1 MTRITTPFICWFED
15 CSGVRS
21 DDVGNKLSGLGR
33 MLNDGVP
40 VPTGF
45 AITRQAYEH
54 FLDSTGLRKQI
65 QEMVEVSSP
74 SADTRTLA
82 GSVRE
87 RILHTAMPP
96 DIKEAIGTAYEEL
109 ARNIG
114 QGSPEVAV
122 RSSATAE
129 DMPDASFAGL
139 QDTFL
144 GIAGI
149 HQVLNS
155 VQRCWASLF
164 AERAVTYRLNMGYP
178 LHEVSIAVGIQQM
191 VAADTAGVLFTIN
204 PTTGNPFEMVIEANW
219 GLGESVVQGLVT
231 PDQYL
236 VHKKSLDL
244 VREEIGT
251 KHVQVVRDR
260 DGGTKIEEVLPEYR
274 IVPCLKSHDLKLLAD
289 RGRSLETKYGT
300 PLDIEWALSGV
311 GTDNGSFIH
320 FLQVRPVTTH
330 QVGSWHKDPQR
341 NSTDHLIDLLLTKR
355 FST

>member
-1 MTRITTPFICWFED
+1 MTLTSTPFICWLED
-15 CSGVRS
+15 CFGERSG
-21 DDVGNKLSGLGR
+21 DVGNKLSGLGR

-40 VPTGF
+40 VPLGF
-45 AITRQAYEH
+45 AVTRQAYEH
-54 FLDSTGLRKQI
+54 FLESTGLKKEI
-65 QEMVEVSSP
+65 QKMAEISSP
-74 SADTRTLA
+74 NGDARSFAE
-82 GSVRE
+82 SVRS
-87 RILHTAMPP
+87 RIIDTPLPTEIGA
-96 DIKEAIGTAYEEL
+96 AIAAAYEEL
-109 ARNIG
+109 AQKAG
-114 QGSPEVAV
+114 QISPEVAV

-144 GIAGI
+144 GIVGI
-149 HQVLNS
+149 HHVLTN

-164 AERAVTYRLNMGYP
+164 AERAVSYRLNMGYP
-178 LHEVSIAVGIQQM
+178 LHEVSIAVGIQLM
-191 VAADTAGVLFTIN
+191 VAAETAGVLFTIN

-251 KHVQVVRDR
+251 KHVQVVRDQN
-260 DGGTKIEEVLPEYR
+260 GGTMIKEVLPDNR
-274 IVPCLKSHDLKLLAD
+274 TVPCLNSSSLKLLAD
-289 RGRSLETKYGT
+289 RGRSLETKYGM
-300 PLDIEWALSGV
+300 PLDIEWALSELGA
-311 GTDNGSFIH
+311 DKDPCLH

-330 QVGSWHKDPQR
+330 HVGSWHKDPQR
-341 NSTDHLIDLLLTKR
+341 NSTDHLIDLLLAKR

>member
-1 MTRITTPFICWFED
+1 MTRTSTPFICWFED
-15 CSGVRS
+15 CSGSRS

-40 VPTGF
+40 VPAGF

-82 GSVRE
+82 GSIRE
-87 RILHTAMPP
+87 RILDTEMPSE
-96 DIKEAIGTAYEEL
+96 ITEAIVVAYEEL
-109 ARNIG
+109 AQEVG
-114 QGSPEVAV
+114 QGSLEVAV

-144 GIAGI
+144 GIVGI
-149 HQVLNS
+149 NQVLTN
-155 VQRCWASLF
+155 VRRCWASLF

-178 LHEVSIAVGIQQM
+178 LHEVSISVGIQQM
-191 VAADTAGVLFTIN
+191 VAADIAGVLFTIN

-244 VREEIGT
+244 VHEEIGA
-251 KHVQVVRDR
+251 KHVQVVRGR
-260 DGGTKIEEVLPEYR
+260 DGGTIIEEVLPEFR
-274 IVPCLKSHDLKLLAD
+274 SVPCLNYSDLELLAD

-311 GTDNGSFIH
+311 GTGSGSNLH
-320 FLQVRPVTTH
+320 FLQVRPVTTRH
-330 QVGSWHKDPQR
+330 VGSWHKDPQR
-341 NSTDHLIDLLLTKR
+341 DSTDHLIDLLLSKR